1 MILRALMHENP
12 NNNNV
17 LKALKK
23 KKKSVHV
30 SALVCLKKKKGI
42 EKGQCNPPKK
52 REKKQTTKWKYALF
66 DQPLSD
72 LLHLV
77 TFGHEQ
83 SLGVVKSYEPSA
95 YVYIQ

>member
-23 KKKSVHV
+23 KEKKSVHV
-30 SALVCLKKKKGI
+30 SALVCLEKKGI

-52 REKKQTTKWKYALF
+52 RKKNKQQNESMLCLISPSLIFFIW
-66 DQPLSD
+66 
-72 LLHLV
+72 LHLAMNKV
-77 TFGHEQ
+77 WALSNRM
-83 SLGVVKSYEPSA
+83 SLPRM
-95 YVYIQ
+95 YIQ